1 VTLDDL
7 RRNRNLL
14 FWGLHTLGWSAYCI
28 TQYLGALL
36 YEKPTGYLW
45 VVAIAA
51 LGGFLLSAPLRYL
64 YRWLWNRKPV
74 LIVVGALGA
83 SWVTALAWR
92 CVINYSYDRLVEDW
106 MSKEPWY
113 GIFSGTLSSMY
124 LLVCW
129 SGLYFGI
136 KYYETLQAEREAA
149 LKASALAQEAQ
160 VKMLRY
166 QLNPHFLFN
175 TLNAI
180 STLVLD
186 NQGKVAN
193 QAIGRLSDFLRY
205 TLDQD
210 PMKKVTLR
218 QEMDAL
224 EHRRIEHVLE
234 FLHRGPQHVRL
245 AARVQ
250 AHVVARGVDPVDG
263 GDVEPQRL
271 AAGADRQHRREPPGR
286 LARGGERLGLDL
298 ALSRQVGDQGH
309 QLFALCGGL
318 LLLPLGS
325 DAIERA
331 REALLVHRL
340 QQVVEGV
347 RLEGVD
353 RESVE
358 RRHEH
363 DHRHALL
370 RHLLDDLDAGE
381 ARHLDVEEH
390 QVGSE
395 SGDGRQRLAAV
406 GALPDDLDVV
416 RVLEAQFEAAPRQ
429 RLVVD
434 DEGAYGHGCEA
445 LSKGRVISILN
456 PGREYRTASFWCS
469 P

>member
-1 VTLDDL
+1 MTLDDL

-64 YRWLWNRKPV
+64 YGWLWNRKPV

-92 CVINYSYDRLVEDW
+92 CVINYSYERLVEDW

-218 QEMDAL
+218 QELDAL
-224 EHRRIEHVLE
+224 NLYLGIEKLR
-234 FLHRGPQHVRL
+234 F
-245 AARVQ
+245 
-250 AHVVARGVDPVDG
+250 
-263 GDVEPQRL
+263 
-271 AAGADRQHRREPPGR
+271 
-286 LARGGERLGLDL
+286 GERLRLEFDIDDDVMQALVPSLILQPLIENALKYAVAPREEGGRLRIEGRQAGPDRLMLVVQDDGPGLP
-298 ALSRQVGDQGH
+298 VGVE
-309 QLFALCGGL
+309 
-318 LLLPLGS
+318 LGS
-325 DAIERA
+325 GRGVGFRNTRERLAVLYGEHQKLAVRYSRPGLRMEITLPFERA
-331 REALLVHRL
+331 S
-340 QQVVEGV
+340 Q
-347 RLEGVD
+347 
-353 RESVE
+353 
-358 RRHEH
+358 
-363 DHRHALL
+363 
-370 RHLLDDLDAGE
+370 
-381 ARHLDVEEH
+381 
-390 QVGSE
+390 
-395 SGDGRQRLAAV
+395 
-406 GALPDDLDVV
+406 P
-416 RVLEAQFEAAPRQ
+416 
-429 RLVVD
+429 
-434 DEGAYGHGCEA
+434 
-445 LSKGRVISILN
+445 
-456 PGREYRTASFWCS
+456 
-469 P
+469 